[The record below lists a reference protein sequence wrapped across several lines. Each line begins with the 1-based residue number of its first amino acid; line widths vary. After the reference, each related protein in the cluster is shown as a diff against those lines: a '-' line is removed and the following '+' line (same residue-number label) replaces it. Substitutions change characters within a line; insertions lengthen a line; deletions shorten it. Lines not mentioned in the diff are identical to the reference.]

1 LVSHEF
7 TKDGRPTEIFF
18 RKNWF
23 FSDKKSFGNH
33 EITSFIESKNFL
45 EQKQNHICENF
56 FEFFFFL
63 LGQIYFFSSAYLYL
77 VMQNLM
83 LSRAKCFSEMK
94 SPKKMK
100 RNYEEKLVLI
110 LQSKHLRSSEISN
123 LKKKKVVLS

>member
-1 LVSHEF
+1 
-7 TKDGRPTEIFF
+7 
-18 RKNWF
+18 
-23 FSDKKSFGNH
+23 
-33 EITSFIESKNFL
+33 
-45 EQKQNHICENF
+45 
-56 FEFFFFL
+56 
-63 LGQIYFFSSAYLYL
+63 
-77 VMQNLM
+77 MQNLM